1 MRLACCLSYSE
12 SDVESEVVGGK
23 FGEGRPLSNAQ
34 RKRKPYI
41 IGSLSNVTV
50 SSWGRHGEDGS
61 PWTRLEDGVDEGDGG
76 W

>member
-1 MRLACCLSYSE
+1 MRLACCHSYSE

-23 FGEGRPLSNAQ
+23 FGEGRRLSNA
-34 RKRKPYI
+34 RWKKPYI

-50 SSWGRHGEDGS
+50 SSWGRHVEDGS
-61 PWTRLEDGVDEGDGG
+61 PWARLEDGVDEGEGG